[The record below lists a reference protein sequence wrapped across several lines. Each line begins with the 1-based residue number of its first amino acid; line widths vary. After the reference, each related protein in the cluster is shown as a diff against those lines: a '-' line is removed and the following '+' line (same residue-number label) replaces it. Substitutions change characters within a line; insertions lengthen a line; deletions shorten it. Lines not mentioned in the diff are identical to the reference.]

1 MRKASLPEFEL
12 APLYA
17 ALALDP
23 NPGGTKNSSSEPDD
37 ANVVP
42 LGQFRQRKLLMQHNE
57 FRTMLKMG

>member
-1 MRKASLPEFEL
+1 MRKAVQPESEL

-23 NPGGTKNSSSEPDD
+23 DHGGTKKLSSDPDD

-42 LGQFRQRKLLMQHNE
+42 LGYFKPRNLLMYNNE
-57 FRTMLKMG
+57 FRPMLKMG